1 MRAFD
6 SPRGFSLIEVM
17 VASAILACA
26 VLSVAQ
32 VMAVATSS
40 TAGARGVSEATMLAW
55 QKVDELRGLAFTY
68 DIAGGPV
75 TDDALAPSPG
85 GTLSGDA
92 SGYVEYLDA
101 FGQRLDDGALSTG
114 PGGARYRRRWAIA
127 LSSGD
132 PDAVV
137 LRVRVLDV
145 ARDEELASAA
155 TIRTR
160 RRP

>member
-1 MRAFD
+1 MQTLD
-6 SPRGFSLIEVM
+6 SSRGFSLVEVM

-68 DIAGGPV
+68 DDAGGPV
-75 TDDALAPSPG
+75 TDEALASSPG
-85 GTLSGDA
+85 GTLSRDTA
-92 SGYVEYLDA
+92 GYVDHLDTL
-101 FGQRLDDGALSTG
+101 GR
-114 PGGARYRRRWAIA
+114 RYRRRWAVA
-127 LSSGD
+127 LATGD
-132 PDAVV
+132 PDAVI

>member
-1 MRAFD
+1 MRD
-6 SPRGFSLIEVM
+6 LHSSRGFSLVEVM

-32 VMAVATSS
+32 VVAAATSS

-55 QKVDELRGLAFTY
+55 QKVDELRALAFTY
-68 DIAGGPV
+68 DDAGGPV

-85 GTLSGDA
+85 GTLGRDTA
-92 SGYVEYLDA
+92 GYVDHPETL
-101 FGQRLDDGALSTG
+101 GR
-114 PGGARYRRRWAIA
+114 RYRRRWAITLA
-127 LSSGD
+127 SGD
-132 PDAVV
+132 PDAVI

-145 ARDEELASAA
+145 GRDEELASVA

>member
-1 MRAFD
+1 MQTLD
-6 SPRGFSLIEVM
+6 SSRGFSLVEVM

-68 DIAGGPV
+68 DDAGVAV
-75 TDDALAPSPG
+75 TDDALEPSPG
-85 GTLSGDA
+85 GTLSRDTA
-92 SGYVEYLDA
+92 GYVEHLDA
-101 FGQRLDDGALSTG
+101 FGERLGTDAPASP
-114 PGGARYRRRWAIA
+114 PGSARYRRRWAIA

-132 PDAVV
+132 PDAVI

-145 ARDEELASAA
+145 ARDQELASAA
-155 TIRTR
+155 TIRAR

>member
-1 MRAFD
+1 MQAFN

-40 TAGARGVSEATMLAW
+40 TADARGVGEATLLAW
-55 QKVDELRGLAFTY
+55 QKVDELRGLAFTF
-68 DIAGGPV
+68 DDAGGPV

-85 GTLSGDA
+85 GTLSRDT
-92 SGYVEYLDA
+92 SGYVEYLDTL
-101 FGQRLDDGALSTG
+101 GQRLDDGGLAG
-114 PGGARYRRRWAIA
+114 RPRGARYRRRWAIA
-127 LSSGD
+127 LSTGS
-132 PDAVV
+132 PDAVIV
-137 LRVRVLDV
+137 RVRVLDV
-145 ARDEELASAA
+145 AREGELASVA
-155 TIRTR
+155 TIRAR

>member
-1 MRAFD
+1 MQTLD
-6 SPRGFSLIEVM
+6 SSRGFSLVEVI

-40 TAGARGVSEATMLAW
+40 TAGARGVSEATLLAW
-55 QKVDELRGLAFTY
+55 QKVDELRGLAFTF
-68 DIAGGPV
+68 DDVGDPV

-85 GTLSGDA
+85 GTLSRDA
-92 SGYVEYLDA
+92 SGYVEYLDTL
-101 FGQRLDDGALSTG
+101 GQRLDDGGLAG
-114 PGGARYRRRWAIA
+114 RPRGARYRRRWAIA
-127 LSSGD
+127 LSSGS
-132 PDAVV
+132 PDAVI

-155 TIRTR
+155 TIRAR